1 MKGVKENIDK
11 IIHKA
16 KINNDTVKL
25 NQYNEYLGVLE
36 KAEHAVDWLK
46 ANIDTSPDDYYNEQ
60 VKHVQHGIII
70 KGLIAADV
78 HRFKKKERRNRNKLR
93 KALAHQK

>member
-1 MKGVKENIDK
+1 M
-11 IIHKA
+11 
-16 KINNDTVKL
+16 
-25 NQYNEYLGVLE
+25 E
-36 KAEHAVDWLK
+36 KAEHARDWLK

-93 KALAHQK
+93 IKSNETITTTIDLQTEGNETSNVDNNYNNKLSKNQ